1 MWKRGRSRWDR
12 IRSIR
17 TYNEMKFHTDF
28 YQKNVA
34 QPSLFQQILILIKLR
49 SRPNCRCTRVTEN
62 MFMVWTYGC
71 TQVLTRIRALCPI
84 LGESVHQ
91 GKLIYVF
98 FNDDFFIVVIFLF
111 LYSFFLIFI
120 HFVYRHIFFIFIV
133 ALSAYSC
140 LLFSLQSYFFLT
152 FALPVLFDD
161 HTSYW

>member
-34 QPSLFQQILILIKLR
+34 QPSLFQQILILVKLR

-71 TQVLTRIRALCPI
+71 TQVRTRIRALCPI

-91 GKLIYVF
+91 GNLIDVF

-111 LYSFFLIFI
+111 LFILYIDIF
-120 HFVYRHIFFIFIV
+120 FFIFIV
-133 ALSAYSC
+133 ALSVYSC
-140 LLFSLQSYFFLT
+140 SLFSLQCYFFLP